1 MATEPKSCKPP
12 LGPPHLNGKTTK
24 YKLRFFKIL
33 PKLPLALLSLFF
45 LSLDQPTSDH
55 QATWKS
61 LESKCC
67 YCATENVLSADS
79 SSTKIL

>member
-33 PKLPLALLSLFF
+33 PLALLSLFF

-55 QATWKS
+55 QAAWKS